1 MSHQVQLTLKGWGIK
16 LYLLKEGIFM
26 DTFLKHYNDQDGSC
40 FLAKINLPPCFFFFF
55 IEV

>member
-40 FLAKINLPPCFFFFF
+40 FLAKINLPPWFFFF